1 VTGDAILEKGADRLQ
16 ELSDRA
22 AASSGLTARLAE
34 PLAEDAVLLRRM
46 KPSLIKARLKGE
58 APTDLQPG
66 SGAAVAPAVPQL
78 GKRKGKRGGP
88 NPFVVMGIA
97 LAAGVA
103 LAKVLDWR
111 GHAHPR
117 G

>member
-1 VTGDAILEKGADRLQ
+1 MTGDAILEKGAERLQ

-22 AASSGLTARLAE
+22 AATGGPAAKLAE

-46 KPSLIKARLKGE
+46 KPSLIAARIKGD
-58 APTDLQPG
+58 APTDLEPG
-66 SGAAVAPAVPQL
+66 AGAVVAPPAQTSRRR
-78 GKRKGKRGGP
+78 GKGGP
-88 NPFVVMGIA
+88 NPILVIGGALLAGI
-97 LAAGVA
+97 V

-117 G
+117 D

>member
-1 VTGDAILEKGADRLQ
+1 MSGDAILEKGADRLQ

-22 AASSGLTARLAE
+22 AESGGPAARIAE
-34 PLAEDAVLLRRM
+34 PLAEDAVSLRHM
-46 KPSLIKARLKGE
+46 KPSLIAARLKRE
-58 APTDLQPG
+58 
-66 SGAAVAPAVPQL
+66 
-78 GKRKGKRGGP
+78 RKAGRRRGP
-88 NPFVVMGIA
+88 NPFLVIGVS
-97 LAAGVA
+97 LAAGVV

>member
-1 VTGDAILEKGADRLQ
+1 MTTGDAVLDKSADRLQ

-22 AASSGLTARLAE
+22 AESGAPTEKLAR
-34 PLAEDAVLLRRM
+34 PLAEDAVLLRHM
-46 KPSLIKARLKGE
+46 KPSLIKERLRAG
-58 APTDLQPG
+58 TR
-66 SGAAVAPAVPQL
+66 
-78 GKRKGKRGGP
+78 RKKPRVS
-88 NPFVVMGIA
+88 PFVVIGSA
-97 LAAGVA
+97 LVAGVV

>member
-1 VTGDAILEKGADRLQ
+1 MTGDAILEKGAERLQ

-22 AASSGLTARLAE
+22 AATGGLAAKLAE

-46 KPSLIKARLKGE
+46 KPSLIAARLKGD
-58 APTDLQPG
+58 APTDLEPG
-66 SGAAVAPAVPQL
+66 AGAVVAPPVSTSRRR
-78 GKRKGKRGGP
+78 GKGGP
-88 NPFVVMGIA
+88 NPILVIGGALLAGI
-97 LAAGVA
+97 V

-117 G
+117 D

>member
-1 VTGDAILEKGADRLQ
+1 MTGDAIVEKGAERLQ

-22 AASSGLTARLAE
+22 AASGGTAAKLAE

-46 KPSLIKARLKGE
+46 KPSLIAARIKGD
-58 APTDLQPG
+58 APTDLEPG
-66 SGAAVAPAVPQL
+66 SGAVVATAAPASRPR
-78 GKRKGKRGGP
+78 GKGGGP
-88 NPFVVMGIA
+88 NPVLVIGGA
-97 LAAGVA
+97 LLAGMV

-117 G
+117 D